1 MYADRLLEVQEVAR
15 MNVDY
20 TGRQI
25 DITPKIRKE
34 VETGLAKLAKIVGE
48 NCSCKVIITAEKQRR
63 IVVEI
68 TLTRRLKKL
77 VGIGEST
84 DALAAIDEALN
95 HIEKQALKLNTRK
108 RDVKR
113 AAPPAWKRGAS
124 ETPEAPETEL
134 AMAVGTAAVTAVPVV
149 VHKFPAK
156 TRMAEAHLVKSQDS
170 VALQPM
176 TIEEAVKECEFR
188 DREVFVF
195 RDRKGTL
202 RVLHRRKDGKLG
214 LIEVP

>member
-1 MYADRLLEVQEVAR
+1 

-20 TGRQI
+20 TGRQF

-34 VETGLAKLAKIVGE
+34 VEAGLAKLVKIVGD
-48 NCSCKVIITAEKQRR
+48 NCSSKVILTAEKQRR
-63 IVVEI
+63 IAEI
-68 TLTRRLKKL
+68 TLTRRTKKL
-77 VGIGEST
+77 VGRGEAT
-84 DALAAIDEALN
+84 DVLAAIDMALE

-108 RDVKR
+108 RNVKR
-113 AAPPAWKRGAS
+113 STKATWKRERAV
-124 ETPEAPETEL
+124 PEMEEEVA
-134 AMAVGTAAVTAVPVV
+134 AVAVGTAAVTAVPVV
-149 VHKFPAK
+149 VHKFPARPRV
-156 TRMAEAHLVKSQDS
+156 TEAHLVKSQDS

-195 RDRKGTL
+195 RDNKSVL
-202 RVLHRRKDGKLG
+202 RVLHRRKDGKLE

>member
-1 MYADRLLEVQEVAR
+1 
-15 MNVDY
+15 MNVEY
-20 TGRQI
+20 TGRQF

-34 VETGLAKLAKIVGE
+34 VEAGLAKLAKIVGD
-48 NCSCKVIITAEKQRR
+48 NCSSKVILTAEKQRR
-63 IVVEI
+63 IIAEI
-68 TLTRRLKKL
+68 TLTRRTKKL
-77 VGIGEST
+77 VGLGEST
-84 DALAAIDEALN
+84 DALAAIDEALE

-113 AAPPAWKRGAS
+113 AVKPTWKRAA
-124 ETPEAPETEL
+124 PEAPETEM

-149 VHKFPAK
+149 VHKFPARA
-156 TRMAEAHLVKSQDS
+156 RMTEAHLVKSQES

-188 DREVFVF
+188 DREVFIF
-195 RDRKGTL
+195 RDKKSNL
-202 RVLHRRKDGKLG
+202 RVLHRRKDGKLE

>member
-1 MYADRLLEVQEVAR
+1 
-15 MNVDY
+15 MNVECI
-20 TGRQI
+20 GRQF

-34 VETGLAKLAKIVGE
+34 VDAGLAKLAKIVGE
-48 NCSCKVIITAEKQRR
+48 NCSSKVILTAEKQRR
-63 IVVEI
+63 IAEI
-68 TLTRRLKKL
+68 TLTRRTRKL
-77 VGIGEST
+77 VGQSEGT
-84 DALAAIDEALN
+84 DMLAAIDEALE

-113 AAPPAWKRGAS
+113 AVKANWKR
-124 ETPEAPETEL
+124 EAPEVEL
-134 AMAVGTAAVTAVPVV
+134 PVAVGTTEVTAVPVV

-156 TRMAEAHLVKSQDS
+156 PKMTEAHLVRSQES

-188 DREVFVF
+188 DRGVFIF
-195 RDRKGTL
+195 RDKKGIV
-202 RVLHRRKDGKLG
+202 RVLHRRKDGKLE

>member
-1 MYADRLLEVQEVAR
+1 

-34 VETGLAKLAKIVGE
+34 VELGLAKLAKIVGD
-48 NCSCKVIITAEKQRR
+48 NCSSKVILTAEKQRR
-63 IVVEI
+63 IIAEI
-68 TLTRRLKKL
+68 TLTRRTRKL
-77 VGIGEST
+77 VGLGEST
-84 DALAAIDEALN
+84 DALAAIDEALG

-113 AAPPAWKRGAS
+113 AAKPSWKRGVS
-124 ETPEAPETEL
+124 ETPETPEPGL

-156 TRMAEAHLVKSQDS
+156 ARIAEAHLVKSQES

-176 TIEEAVKECEFR
+176 TIEEAIKECEFR

-195 RDRKGTL
+195 RDKKGL
-202 RVLHRRKDGKLG
+202 VRVLHRRKDGKLG

>member
-1 MYADRLLEVQEVAR
+1 

-20 TGRQI
+20 AGRQI

-34 VETGLAKLAKIVGE
+34 VEAGLAKLAKIVGD
-48 NCSCKVIITAEKQRR
+48 NCSSKVIITAEKQRR
-63 IVVEI
+63 IVAEI
-68 TLTRRLKKL
+68 TLTRRTRKL
-77 VGIGEST
+77 VGLGEST

-113 AAPPAWKRGAS
+113 AAPPTWKRGVS
-124 ETPEAPETEL
+124 EVAESPEPEM

-149 VHKFPAK
+149 VHKFPAR
-156 TRMAEAHLVKSQDS
+156 TRMAEAHLVKSQEA

-195 RDRKGTL
+195 RDRNGTV

>member
-1 MYADRLLEVQEVAR
+1 

-20 TGRQI
+20 TGRQF

-34 VETGLAKLAKIVGE
+34 VEAGLAKLAKIVGE
-48 NCSCKVIITAEKQRR
+48 NCSSKVILTAEKQRR
-63 IVVEI
+63 IAEI
-68 TLTRRLKKL
+68 TVTRRTRKL
-77 VGIGEST
+77 VGSGEAT
-84 DALAAIDEALN
+84 DVMVAIDQALE

-113 AAPPAWKRGAS
+113 AEKPDWKR
-124 ETPEAPETEL
+124 EAPEAEL
-134 AMAVGTAAVTAVPVV
+134 PIAIGVAAVTAVPVV

-156 TRMAEAHLVKSQDS
+156 PKMTEAHLVKSQDS
-170 VALQPM
+170 VAVHPM

-188 DREVFVF
+188 DREVFIF
-195 RDRKGTL
+195 RDKKSIV
-202 RVLHRRKDGKLG
+202 RVLHRRKDGKLE

>member
-1 MYADRLLEVQEVAR
+1 

-34 VETGLAKLAKIVGE
+34 VETGLGKLAKIVGD

-68 TLTRRLKKL
+68 TLTKRLKKL

-113 AAPPAWKRGAS
+113 AAPPTWKRGVS
-124 ETPEAPETEL
+124 ERAEGPESEI

-156 TRMAEAHLVKSQDS
+156 TRLAEAHLVKSQDS

-176 TIEEAVKECEFR
+176 TIEEAIKECEFR

-195 RDRKGTL
+195 RDKKGTV